1 MIQTLQVMLPE
12 RHTYTAYLY
21 IMYQTGAGNLL
32 WVVVW
37 LLVTSDTPAKHKRI
51 KEIEKNYIMKS
62 IGESPESKVSLFM
75 LLGPSYRCC
84 EETVTYSLQL

>member
-1 MIQTLQVMLPE
+1 
-12 RHTYTAYLY
+12 
-21 IMYQTGAGNLL
+21 MYQTGAGNLL

-62 IGESPESKVSLFM
+62 IGESPESKVSLYLFIFI
-75 LLGPSYRCC
+75 LLLESSYRCC
-84 EETVTYSLQL
+84 KETITYSLTAYMFLADYYTTF